1 MTSCMQIRRFL
12 LGGLLLSLSFYAMGN
27 TMANNA
33 DQVALQKGAY
43 LAKVSDCV
51 SCHTA
56 PHGKDMAGGL
66 QMMTPLGA
74 IYTTNITPDRETGIG
89 NYTLADFTKVMRKGV
104 TKDGHHLYPAM
115 PYPSYTKMSD
125 EDISLLYV
133 YFMKGVEPVKQPNK
147 KNAIPWPLNARWPLA
162 AWNLVFLKEGVY
174 QPKADKDASWNRGA
188 YLVQGMGHCGA
199 CHTPRGIAFQ
209 EKGIDESSKTFMT
222 GATLE
227 GWAASNLAGD
237 HNSGLGRWSEGDIVS
252 YLKTGVNQYSSTFG
266 TMTTVINNSTE
277 AMSAEDLSAIAH
289 YLKTLPPALN
299 EKQPPYQYNADATLA
314 QFKESTKY
322 PGARLYQQY
331 CLACHGADGK
341 GTVPYLTP
349 LAGNPAILDK
359 DPSSLI
365 NVILNGSPQ
374 LVPQGI
380 AAPYNMPR
388 FRSILNDEQVSQLVT
403 FMQASWNH
411 NLPSTDAKQ
420 VAKIRKMPASA
431 H

>member
-12 LGGLLLSLSFYAMGN
+12 LGGLLLSSSVYAV
-27 TMANNA
+27 ANA
-33 DQVALQKGAY
+33 DQAALQKGAY

-51 SCHTA
+51 SCHSA
-56 PHGKDMAGGL
+56 PHGKDFAGGL
-66 QMMTPLGA
+66 QMMTPLGT
-74 IYTTNITPDRETGIG
+74 IYTTNITPDPETGIG
-89 NYTLADFTKVMRKGV
+89 NYSLADFTKVMRKGV
-104 TKDGHHLYPAM
+104 AKDGHHLYPAM

-133 YFMKGVEPVKQPNK
+133 YFMKGIYPVKQANK
-147 KNAIPWPLNARWPLA
+147 KNGISWPLNARWPLA
-162 AWNLVFLKEGVY
+162 AWNFVFLKEGVY
-174 QPKADKDASWNRGA
+174 QPKAEKDANWNRGA

-209 EKGIDESSKTFMT
+209 EKGLDESSKTFMT

-237 HNSGLGRWSEGDIVS
+237 YNSGLGRWSEGDIAS
-252 YLKTGVNQYSSTFG
+252 YLKTGVNQYSSAFG

-289 YLKTLPPALN
+289 YLKTLPPAVT
-299 EKQPPYQYNADATLA
+299 EKQSPYQYNSDTTLA
-314 QFKESTKY
+314 KFKEPTKY

-341 GTVPYLTP
+341 GTVPYLTS
-349 LAGNPAILDK
+349 LAGNPAIMDA

-365 NVILNGSPQ
+365 NVVLNGSPQ

-388 FRSILNDEQVSQLVT
+388 FRSILNDDQVAQLVT
-403 FMQASWNH
+403 FMQTSWNH
-411 NLPSTDAKQ
+411 NLSSTEAKQ
-420 VAKIRKMPASA
+420 VAKIRKLPPSA